1 LTFRLY
7 SGILSFMKDNNERKI
22 PEHKTSTAELVVKYE
37 ECTNPCTKAVYRSI
51 IAGRLGITER
61 QEMVKKSTNRSAR
74 TYLDKCTF
82 SFDGRRRMEAL
93 FDMWF
98 MK

>member
-1 LTFRLY
+1 MN
-7 SGILSFMKDNNERKI
+7 SDKEVRKI
-22 PEHKTSTAELVVKYE
+22 PEHKTSTAELIVKYE

-61 QEMVKKSTNRSAR
+61 QEMVKKANNRAAQS
-74 TYLDKCTF
+74 YLDKCTF

-93 FDMWF
+93 FNMWF